1 MFFCQKPHQNL
12 FLTRLP
18 HGHIGSPLSNRHALL
33 AWLALLG
40 GMTLTPVAA
49 QPSSQALAQRCWA
62 DSSVWRTRP
71 DLREPMS
78 VRIGNL
84 RSGDTVPSPFWL
96 DFGVRGMGII
106 PAGTAHAQAGHHHV
120 LIDTPLPS
128 SHLDKI
134 PFSNNYRHFGKGQ
147 TGTLLELPPGQHTVR
162 LLFAD
167 HEHRPY
173 FVYSPEISFTV
184 AGARTDPPPVVNSAN
199 YAQSC
204 QHWLAFEMTRPHVA
218 EPHVYLR
225 NVRANDVLPRLSVI
239 GLGVVG
245 FGVAPTD
252 AKLPGTGHF
261 EVITS
266 QAGQVVKFQRLVKGN
281 TETLLELAPGNYQLQ
296 VNFVDANGMKLLTA
310 VNVPVR
316 VAGEPG

>member
-1 MFFCQKPHQNL
+1 MPFYAKSQQGCLVHR
-12 FLTRLP
+12 FLVWHIGLRLP
-18 HGHIGSPLSNRHALL
+18 NGLTLL
-33 AWLALLG
+33 VWLVLLG
-40 GMTLTPVAA
+40 CMKVTPLAA
-49 QPSSQALAQRCWA
+49 QPLNQALAQRCWA

-84 RSGDTVPSPFWL
+84 RKGDTVPSPFWL

-128 SHLDKI
+128 SHVDQI

-147 TGTLLELPPGQHTVR
+147 TGTLLDLPPGLHTVR

-184 AGARTDPPPVVNSAN
+184 AGARSDPAPVISKNN

-204 QHWLAFEMTRPHVA
+204 ARWLAYEMTRPHPT

-225 NVRANDVLPRLSVI
+225 NIRANDVLPTLSVI

-252 AKLPGTGHF
+252 ANLAGTGHF
-261 EVITS
+261 EVIAS
-266 QAGQVVKFQRLVKGN
+266 KAGQVVTVQRLVKGN

-296 VNFVDANGMKLLTA
+296 VSFVDAAGKKLLAA
-310 VNVPVR
+310 VNVPIR
-316 VAGEPG
+316 VASDSG